1 MPSEDSIVAA
11 HSIDMIRR
19 WIEQHGVQA
28 ALERLEE
35 IEPAIGAFAGSEALH
50 IGRDLSLHDLPNRAV
65 ELFTGRI
72 LLALL
77 TCIEAT
83 RQAGRRLWE
92 DMLPEG
98 IDPEESPF

>member
-1 MPSEDSIVAA
+1 MPSADSIVAPD
-11 HSIDMIRR
+11 SIQMIRQ
-19 WIEQHGVQA
+19 WIEQAGVQV
-28 ALERLEE
+28 ALDHLKE
-35 IEPAIGAFAGSEALH
+35 IEPAIGAFAEAEALR

-65 ELFTGRI
+65 ELLAGRT
-72 LLALL
+72 LVALL

-92 DMLPEG
+92 DLLPEG